1 MVEMGVPVAIATD
14 CNPGSCYTES
24 MPFVFGLAVLNM
36 NLSVSE
42 ALVAATLNAAYAIGM
57 AKRVGSL
64 DGGKSAD
71 FLLLD
76 GESPAVLAYH
86 AGVSPV
92 IQVYKRGELLSP
104 L

>member
-1 MVEMGVPVAIATD
+1 
-14 CNPGSCYTES
+14 
-24 MPFVFGLAVLNM
+24 M

-42 ALVAATLNAAYAIGM
+42 ALVAATLNAAYATGT
-57 AKRVGSL
+57 AERVGSL
-64 DGGKSAD
+64 DIGKSAD

-92 IQVYKRGELLSP
+92 VKVFKGGELVFP